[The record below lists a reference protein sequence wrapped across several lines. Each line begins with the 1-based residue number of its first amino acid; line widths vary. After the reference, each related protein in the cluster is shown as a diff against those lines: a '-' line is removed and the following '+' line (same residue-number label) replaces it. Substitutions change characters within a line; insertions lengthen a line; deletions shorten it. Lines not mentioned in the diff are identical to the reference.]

1 MPWYFTVFTILSALV
16 LLLHSLALVL
26 LFKIKVVNGSQ
37 KYLLTSLCLVELCLG
52 ANSILFSTFKS
63 LEMVTVLETVEIF
76 DLIPL
81 YLLYLLIP
89 LYLLY
94 LLIPL
99 YLLHLLIMIFIT
111 LDRLF
116 EFRLNIKYSL
126 YWSPKKTFYAL
137 TIVFSILILV
147 LVCLIILKVFFTS
160 FDFVKIIMIYVLP
173 QFGIIFMIL
182 AIYTYYLIF
191 KKLKRN
197 RRTSRKIKQNIMMQ
211 NSRIQN
217 ETSTKGFRVFVPSLI
232 IATFILLSIIPYVTM
247 LIYYYVFNEQH
258 QLLLKFIL
266 IMFPLGWLADAVIY
280 IFTLRQI
287 RRKIAGDICRL
298 WAWMMKRENKIPTK
312 TGTL

>member
-1 MPWYFTVFTILSALV
+1 MPRYFTVFTIPSALV

-26 LFKIKVVNGSQ
+26 LFKIKVQNVNGSQ

-63 LEMVTVLETVEIF
+63 LEMVTVLEIAEIF

-81 YLLYLLIP
+81 YLLY
-89 LYLLY
+89 
-94 LLIPL
+94 
-99 YLLHLLIMIFIT
+99 LLIMIFIT

-137 TIVFSILILV
+137 IIVFSILILV
-147 LVCLIILKVFFTS
+147 FVCLIILKVFFTS

-173 QFGIIFMIL
+173 QFEIIFMIL

-197 RRTSRKIKQNIMMQ
+197 RRTSRKIKQNVMMQ

-232 IATFILLSIIPYVTM
+232 IATFILFSIIPYVTM

-258 QLLLKFIL
+258 QLLLKVIL
-266 IMFPLGWLADAVIY
+266 TMFPLGWLADAVIY

-287 RRKIAGDICRL
+287 RRKIARDICRL
-298 WAWMMKRENKIPTK
+298 WAWMMKRENKISTK

>member
-37 KYLLTSLCLVELCLG
+37 KYLLTSLCLAELCLG

-63 LEMVTVLETVEIF
+63 LEMVTVLEIVEIF

-81 YLLYLLIP
+81 YLLY
-89 LYLLY
+89 
-94 LLIPL
+94 
-99 YLLHLLIMIFIT
+99 LLIMIFIT

-173 QFGIIFMIL
+173 QFGIVFMIL

-211 NSRIQN
+211 NSCIQN
-217 ETSTKGFRVFVPSLI
+217 EISTKGFRVFVPSLI

-298 WAWMMKRENKIPTK
+298 WAWMMKRENKISTK

>member
-16 LLLHSLALVL
+16 LLLHLLALVL
-26 LFKIKVVNGSQ
+26 LFKIKVQNVNGSQ

-63 LEMVTVLETVEIF
+63 LEMVTVLEIVEIF

-81 YLLYLLIP
+81 YLLY
-89 LYLLY
+89 
-94 LLIPL
+94 
-99 YLLHLLIMIFIT
+99 LLIMIFIT

-126 YWSPKKTFYAL
+126 YWSPKKTFYAQ
-137 TIVFSILILV
+137 TTVFSILILV
-147 LVCLIILKVFFTS
+147 FVCLIILKVFFTS

-211 NSRIQN
+211 NLRIQN

-232 IATFILLSIIPYVTM
+232 IATFILFSIIPYATM

-258 QLLLKFIL
+258 QLLFKFIL

-298 WAWMMKRENKIPTK
+298 WAWMMKRENKISTK

>member
-26 LFKIKVVNGSQ
+26 LFKIKVQNVNGSQ

-63 LEMVTVLETVEIF
+63 LEMVTVLEIVEIF

-81 YLLYLLIP
+81 YLLY
-89 LYLLY
+89 
-94 LLIPL
+94 
-99 YLLHLLIMIFIT
+99 LLIMIFIT

-211 NSRIQN
+211 NSCIQN
-217 ETSTKGFRVFVPSLI
+217 EISTKGFRVFVPNLI

-298 WAWMMKRENKIPTK
+298 WAWMMKRENKISTK

>member
-16 LLLHSLALVL
+16 LLLHLLALVL
-26 LFKIKVVNGSQ
+26 LFKIKVQNVNGSQ

-63 LEMVTVLETVEIF
+63 LEMVTVLEIVEIF

-81 YLLYLLIP
+81 YLLY
-89 LYLLY
+89 
-94 LLIPL
+94 
-99 YLLHLLIMIFIT
+99 LLIMIFIT

-126 YWSPKKTFYAL
+126 YWSPKKTFYAQ
-137 TIVFSILILV
+137 TTVFSILILV
-147 LVCLIILKVFFTS
+147 VVCLIILKVFFTS

-191 KKLKRN
+191 KKLKQN

-211 NSRIQN
+211 NLRIQN

-232 IATFILLSIIPYVTM
+232 IATFILFSIIPYVTM

-287 RRKIAGDICRL
+287 RREIAGDICRL
-298 WAWMMKRENKIPTK
+298 LAWMMKRENKISTK

>member
-16 LLLHSLALVL
+16 LLLHLLALVL
-26 LFKIKVVNGSQ
+26 LFKIKVQNVNGSQ

-63 LEMVTVLETVEIF
+63 LEMVTVLEIVEIF

-81 YLLYLLIP
+81 YLLY
-89 LYLLY
+89 
-94 LLIPL
+94 
-99 YLLHLLIMIFIT
+99 LLIMIFIT

-137 TIVFSILILV
+137 TIVLSILILV
-147 LVCLIILKVFFTS
+147 VVCLIILKVFFTS

-211 NSRIQN
+211 NLRIQN

-232 IATFILLSIIPYVTM
+232 IATFILFSIIPYVTM

-287 RRKIAGDICRL
+287 RREIAGDICRL
-298 WAWMMKRENKIPTK
+298 LAWMMKRENKISTK

>member
-1 MPWYFTVFTILSALV
+1 MPWYFTVLTILSALV

-26 LFKIKVVNGSQ
+26 LFKIKVQNVNGSQ

-76 DLIPL
+76 D
-81 YLLYLLIP
+81 LIP

-160 FDFVKIIMIYVLP
+160 FAFVKIIMIYVLP
-173 QFGIIFMIL
+173 QFEIIFMIL

-298 WAWMMKRENKIPTK
+298 WAWMMKRENKISTK

>member
-26 LFKIKVVNGSQ
+26 LFKIKVQNVNGSQ

-63 LEMVTVLETVEIF
+63 LEMVTVLEIVEIF

-81 YLLYLLIP
+81 YLLY
-89 LYLLY
+89 
-94 LLIPL
+94 
-99 YLLHLLIMIFIT
+99 LLIMIFIT

-116 EFRLNIKYSL
+116 EFRLNIKYSF
-126 YWSPKKTFYAL
+126 YWSPKKTFYAQ
-137 TIVFSILILV
+137 TTVFSILILV
-147 LVCLIILKVFFTS
+147 FVCLIILKVFFTS

-211 NSRIQN
+211 NLRIQN

-232 IATFILLSIIPYVTM
+232 IATFILFSIIPYATM

-287 RRKIAGDICRL
+287 RRKIAGYICRL
-298 WAWMMKRENKIPTK
+298 WAWMMKRENKISTK

>member
-37 KYLLTSLCLVELCLG
+37 KYLLTSLCLVELFLG

-63 LEMVTVLETVEIF
+63 LEMVTVLEIVEIF

-81 YLLYLLIP
+81 YLLY
-89 LYLLY
+89 
-94 LLIPL
+94 
-99 YLLHLLIMIFIT
+99 LLIMIFIT

-126 YWSPKKTFYAL
+126 YWSPKKIFYAL

-211 NSRIQN
+211 NSCIQN
-217 ETSTKGFRVFVPSLI
+217 EISTKGFRVFVPSLI

-298 WAWMMKRENKIPTK
+298 WAWMMKRENKISTK
-312 TGTL
+312 TSTL

>member
-16 LLLHSLALVL
+16 LLLHLLALVL
-26 LFKIKVVNGSQ
+26 LFKIKVQNVNGSQ

-63 LEMVTVLETVEIF
+63 LEMVTVLEIVEIF

-81 YLLYLLIP
+81 YLLY
-89 LYLLY
+89 
-94 LLIPL
+94 
-99 YLLHLLIMIFIT
+99 LLIMIFIT

-147 LVCLIILKVFFTS
+147 FVCLIILKVFFTS

-211 NSRIQN
+211 NFRIQN

-232 IATFILLSIIPYVTM
+232 IATFILFSIIPYVTM

-298 WAWMMKRENKIPTK
+298 WAWMMKRENKISTK
-312 TGTL
+312 TGTF

>member
-16 LLLHSLALVL
+16 LLLHLLALVL
-26 LFKIKVVNGSQ
+26 LFKIKVQNVNGSQ

-52 ANSILFSTFKS
+52 ANSILFSTFRS
-63 LEMVTVLETVEIF
+63 LEMVTVLEIVEIF

-81 YLLYLLIP
+81 YLLY
-89 LYLLY
+89 
-94 LLIPL
+94 
-99 YLLHLLIMIFIT
+99 LLIMIFIT

-126 YWSPKKTFYAL
+126 YWSPKKTFHAQ
-137 TIVFSILILV
+137 TTVFSILILV
-147 LVCLIILKVFFTS
+147 VVCLIILKVFFTS
-160 FDFVKIIMIYVLP
+160 FDFVKIIMIYALP

-211 NSRIQN
+211 NLRIQN
-217 ETSTKGFRVFVPSLI
+217 ETSSKGFRVFVTSLI
-232 IATFILLSIIPYVTM
+232 IATFILFSIIPYATM

-298 WAWMMKRENKIPTK
+298 WAWMMKRENKISTK
-312 TGTL
+312 TATL

>member
-16 LLLHSLALVL
+16 LLLHLLALVL
-26 LFKIKVVNGSQ
+26 LFKIKVQNVNGSQ

-63 LEMVTVLETVEIF
+63 LEMVTVLEIVEIF

-81 YLLYLLIP
+81 YLLY
-89 LYLLY
+89 
-94 LLIPL
+94 
-99 YLLHLLIMIFIT
+99 LLIMIFIT

-126 YWSPKKTFYAL
+126 YWSPKKTFYAQ
-137 TIVFSILILV
+137 TTVFSILILV
-147 LVCLIILKVFFTS
+147 FVCLIILKVFFTS

-191 KKLKRN
+191 KKLKQN

-211 NSRIQN
+211 NLRIQN

-232 IATFILLSIIPYVTM
+232 IATFILFSIIPYVTM

-287 RRKIAGDICRL
+287 RREIAGDICRL
-298 WAWMMKRENKIPTK
+298 LAWMMKRENKISTK

>member
-26 LFKIKVVNGSQ
+26 LFKIKVQNVNGSQ

-63 LEMVTVLETVEIF
+63 LEMVTVLEIVEIF

-81 YLLYLLIP
+81 YLLY
-89 LYLLY
+89 
-94 LLIPL
+94 
-99 YLLHLLIMIFIT
+99 LLIMIFIT

-211 NSRIQN
+211 NSCIQN
-217 ETSTKGFRVFVPSLI
+217 EISTKGFRVFVPSLI

-298 WAWMMKRENKIPTK
+298 WAWMMKRENKISTK
-312 TGTL
+312 TSTV

>member
-37 KYLLTSLCLVELCLG
+37 KYLLTSLCLAELCLG

-63 LEMVTVLETVEIF
+63 LEMVTVLEIVEIF

-81 YLLYLLIP
+81 YLLY
-89 LYLLY
+89 
-94 LLIPL
+94 
-99 YLLHLLIMIFIT
+99 LLIMIFIT